1 MIDPKLCQH
10 SASLWYDTRTL
21 FHHGLN
27 NGILPAAL
35 LLLLGGLAGAFWFLT
50 RRRSHPYRRP
60 RRSQRNHA
68 WRWAIAVGLSCF
80 FLTTPLAVDL
90 ASWALVN
97 VVPSDSGKT
106 ADAIVVLGRGTTMR
120 RDRIPATV
128 ALWQENRAPRIFVS
142 GYGDAQFIAQQL
154 QQQIPEQVIDGE
166 ECSRTTDENAQYT
179 AAILQPQGVKRI
191 VLVTDAP
198 HMLRSLLT
206 FRSFGFDVIPH
217 PTAVALNDR
226 QEARLVFR
234 EYFGLIVYGLG
245 GRYFERDSPAA
256 IERQPVAADE

>member
-1 MIDPKLCQH
+1 MN
-10 SASLWYDTRTL
+10 A
-21 FHHGLN
+21 
-27 NGILPAAL
+27 GILPAVL
-35 LLLLGGLAGAFWFLT
+35 LLLLSGLAGGFWFLM
-50 RRRSHPYRRP
+50 RRRSRPYRRSL
-60 RRSQRNHA
+60 RRSQQHLA

-97 VVPSDSGKT
+97 VVPSDSGEP

-120 RDRIPATV
+120 RDRIPTAM

-217 PTAVALNDR
+217 PTAVALTDR

-256 IERQPVAADE
+256 IEPQPVAADE